1 MDSFVGTA
9 NADTFNGYINTTVG
23 NTTSTLTAADVITG
37 GAGVDTLAITVEGDV
52 GGALPNATINGVEKF
67 SIRDVTTAGASVY
80 DFAAVQGETEVTA
93 NSSTRAVSFT
103 SLATGTVVGVKGDG
117 VNTTGAV
124 TFSMAKGTDAVALA
138 LNGVKGSAIAAT
150 VTGKATSATITTAG
164 AASTTG
170 TITLSDEA
178 TALSAGATIKDVT
191 INANAD
197 LTIGVAGGGAD
208 LIGFDV
214 TNGVT
219 NTITVTGSASKVVL
233 NDVAA
238 AVDVI
243 DASAFAG
250 GVTANANGATLTTF
264 KGGVGADVL
273 TLGALT
279 ATGTVDLGAGNDKLL
294 AGAAGVIGA
303 NNVIDGGAGVDSISA
318 SLINAGNAANIKNFE
333 QLDVS
338 AATVTPLD
346 VDLVT
351 GSTITGLTLNGAG
364 GATLNNVAAGVG
376 LSVGGSSAGVTT
388 IGVKGALTGTADS
401 FGISFDNATAVDAV
415 PTLANV
421 AVNSVVLNGVET
433 VSIASTGV
441 ANSWNSIGLTDSKLQ
456 TLNITGDK
464 NLDLSFVGAGLNGT
478 NTAVGAGGAVKL
490 IDGSAATGKL
500 SINTT
505 NVTADDKAGVG
516 LTVNGGSAADTI
528 TLAQKATVV
537 AGAGN
542 DTIISSV
549 AGGTFTG
556 GAGADKF
563 NVGAAVATGVTEATS
578 VFSTIT
584 DFSKTDSLVLG
595 ATALTFATTKVTLG
609 AGVTNLDQALAVAT
623 TTAGQVS
630 WFQYGANTYV
640 VADEGTGTFGAGDT
654 VVKLSGLVDL
664 STGTFDAAT
673 HALTA

>member
-1 MDSFVGTA
+1 MDSFVGGA

-80 DFAAVQGETEVTA
+80 DFATVQGETEVTA

-117 VNTTGAV
+117 INTTGAV
-124 TFSMAKGTDAVALA
+124 TFSMATGTDAVALA
-138 LNGVKGSAIAAT
+138 LNGVKGSAVAAT

-178 TALSAGATIKDVT
+178 TALSAGATIKNVT

-197 LTIGVAGGGAD
+197 LTIGSAAAGAD

-214 TNGVT
+214 TPGVT

-238 AVDVI
+238 AVDVV

-264 KGGVGADVL
+264 KGGIGADVL

-279 ATGTVDLGAGNDKLL
+279 ATGTVDLGAGDDKLL
-294 AGAAGVIGA
+294 AGAAAAIGSK
-303 NNVIDGGAGVDSISA
+303 NLIDGGAGIDSISA
-318 SLINAGNAANIKNFE
+318 SLINAANAAVIKNFE
-333 QLDVS
+333 KLDLSAGTTTALDVE
-338 AATVTPLD
+338 
-346 VDLVT
+346 LVT

-364 GATLNNVAAGVG
+364 SSTLSNVAAGVG
-376 LSVGGSSAGVTT
+376 LSIGGSSTGTST

-401 FGISFDNATAVDAV
+401 FAISFDNATAIAAV

-441 ANSWNSIGLTDSKLQ
+441 ANSWNSIGLTDTNLQ

-464 NLDLSFVGAGLNGT
+464 NLDLTFGAATGT
-478 NTAVGAGGAVKL
+478 NVVATGGAVKL

-505 NVTADDKAGVG
+505 NVTADNKVGVG

-537 AGAGN
+537 AGAG
-542 DTIISSV
+542 DDLIVSSA

-556 GAGADKF
+556 GAGADKI
-563 NVGAAVATGVTEATS
+563 NVVAAVATGVTEATS
-578 VFSTIT
+578 VLSTIT
-584 DFSKTDSLVLG
+584 DFSKTDSLVFG
-595 ATALTFATTKVTLG
+595 ATALTFGAAKVTLD
-609 AGVTNLDQALAVAT
+609 ASVTNLDLALTAAT

-640 VADEGTGTFGAGDT
+640 VANDATPAFGAGDT